1 MKYKGYMGKILKVD
15 LSGRKIESV
24 AVSEKLAEDYVGGTG
39 FAAKIISDMV
49 EQAASPLDE
58 RNALVFMTGP
68 LTGTIIP
75 WSGRHC
81 VATLSP
87 LTGIWGEAYAGGTW
101 GKELKK
107 AGFDGVVVTG
117 RADRLVY
124 LKIMGERVTMED
136 ARELE
141 GKDTYETEALL
152 RKSCGAKVK
161 VAAIGAAG
169 ENVVRFAAVIHD
181 GPAARTAA
189 RCGVGAV
196 MGSKKLKAVAVK
208 GSGRVDVAEREKLLK
223 SIKEVLPKLVTDP
236 EHRLGKAQ
244 AVFSM
249 FVNDGR
255 YSVNNWRDGV
265 LEGFKESL
273 LKEIESHVRGAEPY
287 LCAGCRTGCVESN
300 VRAGERQTV
309 WEVIAPLGPQC
320 GITDMKYVRKA
331 YELCNRHGVDT
342 ISAGGVISFAM
353 ECFEE
358 GIISEKDTDGIR
370 LTFGNG
376 DAMLK
381 VLEKVCVRE
390 GFGSVLAEGVRRAAK
405 QIGGGAHKFAL
416 EVKGLEVPAH
426 DPRAHNFLALAYA
439 TDQRGAIHTGAA
451 DPRVEGF
458 DLMDMQEVRFDV
470 GRSADMV
477 VRGQNYGGILNS
489 LVLCAFSHAG
499 YAQSYSTKEFPGIA
513 AKEVTEW
520 FNLVTGM
527 GSDLESL
534 LLAGERIFTVKHL
547 VNLKLG
553 LDPASDTLPE
563 RFLTAPRRWGP
574 AADHLPQIQEMV
586 EQYYRLRGWEQS
598 GEVKNAKLEELGLKE
613 L

>member
-320 GITDMKYVRKA
+320 D
-331 YELCNRHGVDT
+331 ELCNRHGVDT

-598 GEVKNAKLEELGLKE
+598 GEVKKDKLEELGLKE

>member
-1 MKYKGYMGKILKVD
+1 
-15 LSGRKIESV
+15 
-24 AVSEKLAEDYVGGTG
+24 
-39 FAAKIISDMV
+39 
-49 EQAASPLDE
+49 
-58 RNALVFMTGP
+58 
-68 LTGTIIP
+68 
-75 WSGRHC
+75 
-81 VATLSP
+81 
-87 LTGIWGEAYAGGTW
+87 
-101 GKELKK
+101 
-107 AGFDGVVVTG
+107 
-117 RADRLVY
+117 
-124 LKIMGERVTMED
+124 
-136 ARELE
+136 
-141 GKDTYETEALL
+141 
-152 RKSCGAKVK
+152 
-161 VAAIGAAG
+161 
-169 ENVVRFAAVIHD
+169 
-181 GPAARTAA
+181 
-189 RCGVGAV
+189 
-196 MGSKKLKAVAVK
+196 
-208 GSGRVDVAEREKLLK
+208 
-223 SIKEVLPKLVTDP
+223 
-236 EHRLGKAQ
+236 
-244 AVFSM
+244 
-249 FVNDGR
+249 
-255 YSVNNWRDGV
+255 
-265 LEGFKESL
+265 
-273 LKEIESHVRGAEPY
+273 
-287 LCAGCRTGCVESN
+287 
-300 VRAGERQTV
+300 
-309 WEVIAPLGPQC
+309 
-320 GITDMKYVRKA
+320 
-331 YELCNRHGVDT
+331 
-342 ISAGGVISFAM
+342 
-353 ECFEE
+353 
-358 GIISEKDTDGIR
+358 
-370 LTFGNG
+370 
-376 DAMLK
+376 MLK

-598 GEVKNAKLEELGLKE
+598 GEVKKDKLEELGLKE

>member
-181 GPAARTAA
+181 GPAAR
-189 RCGVGAV
+189 
-196 MGSKKLKAVAVK
+196 
-208 GSGRVDVAEREKLLK
+208 
-223 SIKEVLPKLVTDP
+223 
-236 EHRLGKAQ
+236 
-244 AVFSM
+244 
-249 FVNDGR
+249 
-255 YSVNNWRDGV
+255 
-265 LEGFKESL
+265 
-273 LKEIESHVRGAEPY
+273 
-287 LCAGCRTGCVESN
+287 
-300 VRAGERQTV
+300 
-309 WEVIAPLGPQC
+309 
-320 GITDMKYVRKA
+320 
-331 YELCNRHGVDT
+331 
-342 ISAGGVISFAM
+342 
-353 ECFEE
+353 
-358 GIISEKDTDGIR
+358 
-370 LTFGNG
+370 
-376 DAMLK
+376 
-381 VLEKVCVRE
+381 
-390 GFGSVLAEGVRRAAK
+390 
-405 QIGGGAHKFAL
+405 
-416 EVKGLEVPAH
+416 
-426 DPRAHNFLALAYA
+426 
-439 TDQRGAIHTGAA
+439 
-451 DPRVEGF
+451 
-458 DLMDMQEVRFDV
+458 
-470 GRSADMV
+470 
-477 VRGQNYGGILNS
+477 
-489 LVLCAFSHAG
+489 
-499 YAQSYSTKEFPGIA
+499 
-513 AKEVTEW
+513 
-520 FNLVTGM
+520 
-527 GSDLESL
+527 
-534 LLAGERIFTVKHL
+534 
-547 VNLKLG
+547 
-553 LDPASDTLPE
+553 
-563 RFLTAPRRWGP
+563 
-574 AADHLPQIQEMV
+574 
-586 EQYYRLRGWEQS
+586 
-598 GEVKNAKLEELGLKE
+598 
-613 L
+613 